1 MNFDDFILKFTN
13 ISLSFKKSFKFL
25 RDSQKG
31 TVCEDANV
39 IDNDIRTMIYAIL
52 QI

>member
-25 RDSQKG
+25 RDSQKV
-31 TVCEDANV
+31 TVCEDAYE
-39 IDNDIRTMIYAIL
+39 IDDIRTMIYAKL